1 MGRLL
6 LPFSLSASIVAAD
19 TIDAVKL
26 VYCGTPTFAVP
37 SLEALVRAGNDV
49 RLVVT
54 QPDRPKGRGMEL
66 APSPVKQKA
75 SELGLAI
82 AQPAQ
87 IKNNAE
93 FRAQLEALAPDCI
106 VVVGYGRI
114 IPRWM
119 LELPRHGNINL
130 HASLLPKYRGAAPI
144 QWAIANG
151 ETITGNTTMRIDEGL
166 DTGDILLQREMA
178 IAADE
183 TSVTLAPRLAA
194 MGAELLVETLAALDA
209 GQLQPT
215 PQDHAHATLAPIL
228 TRGDGRV
235 DFARDAQTI
244 YHRYRGFQPWPG
256 AFTTFRGKQLTLHA
270 ISVASP
276 QHAIGAPDLPAFGGL
291 GMNYG
296 RAGDPTVTGA
306 LALAESSIAVSGEQL
321 LAGCG
326 AQTAIAIHELQL
338 EGKRRMSARE
348 FINGYQPKN
357 GERLG

>member
-1 MGRLL
+1 M
-6 LPFSLSASIVAAD
+6 
-19 TIDAVKL
+19 
-26 VYCGTPTFAVP
+26 
-37 SLEALVRAGNDV
+37 RACHDV

-75 SELGLAI
+75 CELGLAI
-82 AQPAQ
+82 AQPET
-87 IKNNAE
+87 IKKNPE

-144 QWAIANG
+144 QWAIASG
-151 ETITGNTTMRIDEGL
+151 ETVTGNTTMRIDEGL
-166 DTGDILLQREMA
+166 DTGDILLQRELA
-178 IAADE
+178 IAADS
-183 TSVTLAPRLAA
+183 TSATLAPRLAA
-194 MGAELLVETLAALDA
+194 MGAELLVETLAALDS
-209 GQLQPT
+209 GRVRPT
-215 PQDHAHATLAPIL
+215 PQDNARATLAPIL
-228 TRGDGRV
+228 TRDDGRV
-235 DFARDAQTI
+235 DFAHDAQTI
-244 YHRYRGFQPWPG
+244 CNRHRGFQPWPG

-270 ISVASP
+270 ISVAADAPALP
-276 QHAIGAPDLPAFGGL
+276 QGAMAIL
-291 GMNYG
+291 
-296 RAGDPTVTGA
+296 
-306 LALAESSIAVSGEQL
+306 GEQL

-326 AQTAIAIHELQL
+326 TQTTIAIHELQL

-348 FINGYQPKN
+348 FINGYQPKS

>member
-1 MGRLL
+1 M
-6 LPFSLSASIVAAD
+6 
-19 TIDAVKL
+19 KL
-26 VYCGTPTFAVP
+26 IYCGTPVFAVP
-37 SLEALVRAGNDV
+37 SLEALVHAGHDV

-75 SELGLAI
+75 CELDLAI

-87 IKNNAE
+87 IKNNAV

-151 ETITGNTTMRIDEGL
+151 ETVTGNTTMRIDEGL

-178 IAADE
+178 IAAAD
-183 TSVTLAPRLAA
+183 TSLTLAPRLAL
-194 MGAELLVETLAALDA
+194 MGAELLVKTVTALDA
-209 GQLQPT
+209 GQLEPM
-215 PQDHAHATLAPIL
+215 PQDNARATLAPIL
-228 TRGDGRV
+228 TREDGRI
-235 DFARDAQTI
+235 DFARDAPAI
-244 YHRYRGFQPWPG
+244 CNRHRGFQPWPG

-276 QHAIGAPDLPAFGGL
+276 QHA
-291 GMNYG
+291 NYG
-296 RAGDPTVTGA
+296 RAGDPTVAGA
-306 LALAESSIAVSGEQL
+306 PKLQEGEVAVSGEEL
-321 LAGCG
+321 VAGCG
-326 AQTAIAIHELQL
+326 AQSAIAIHELQL

-348 FINGYQPKN
+348 FINGYQPKTGEKL